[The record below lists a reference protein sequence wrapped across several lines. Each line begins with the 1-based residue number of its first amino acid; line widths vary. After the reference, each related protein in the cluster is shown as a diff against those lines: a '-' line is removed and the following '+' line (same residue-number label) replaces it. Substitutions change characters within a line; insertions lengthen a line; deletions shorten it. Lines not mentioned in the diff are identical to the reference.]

1 MIRGLQASQLMQKY
15 IYSLVMRVVDDNH
28 PLEPKAIIPAMQIQG
43 STLIKKLILLLFS
56 KFTATV
62 FLYKALKR
70 YIKV

>member
-1 MIRGLQASQLMQKY
+1 MQASQLMQKY
-15 IYSLVMRVVDDNH
+15 ISSLVTGVVDDNH
-28 PLEPKAIIPAMQIQG
+28 PLELKAIIPAMQIQG
-43 STLIKKLILLLFS
+43 STFIKKLILLLFS